1 MKINASLFAILIVVL
16 ACFLVDID
24 LEKWKVDEGV
34 IENDIHGYY
43 GYLPAYFIFDD
54 LKVEKS
60 DYKYS
65 ENGYWFWMKH
75 YENGKIDFG
84 KTYGLALLYS
94 PFFAVAHQCAIYFDY
109 PTTGFSEP
117 YKFFLLLSSLFY
129 LFVGLYF
136 IRKSLFALKFSESS
150 VTITLLL
157 LGLGTNLFCYSS
169 VSGPYSHVYNFSLG
183 AIFVYS
189 TILWHE
195 QRQWKYFLG
204 LSISFSL
211 LSLIYLPN
219 IVIGL
224 FFLFYS
230 VRNMKDLVAKKVPIV
245 MLVMSMLIFILVWI
259 PQWSYWKL
267 ATGSIFGAP
276 DSFEKFYFLK
286 PVFLKGLFSF
296 QKGWLIYT
304 PVMIFSLFGIFIL
317 RKTHPSL
324 LTSVVIF
331 TLINL
336 YVIFSWWNWWYGGS
350 LGQRAIID
358 SYAILSIP
366 LAAFVS
372 YILNKSVV
380 FRVLSSGIAIF
391 FIWLNIFQTYQYNN
405 GSLHYSAMT
414 SELYFKQFGKLKKVD
429 SFDRMLAYPNDLE
442 ARKGNR

>member
-1 MKINASLFAILIVVL
+1 MKITASLVAIIVVVL
-16 ACFLVDID
+16 ACFLVDLD

-60 DYKYS
+60 EYKYS

-75 YENGKIDFG
+75 YDNGKMDFG

-94 PFFAVAHQCAIYFDY
+94 PFFAVAHQCAINFDY
-109 PTTGFSEP
+109 PMTGFSEP

-129 LFVGLYF
+129 LFVGLIF
-136 IRKSLFALKFSESS
+136 IRKSLQALLFSESS
-150 VTITLLL
+150 ITITLLL

-169 VSGPYSHVYNFSLG
+169 HSGPYSHVYNFCLG
-183 AIFVYS
+183 SIFVYS

-195 QRQWKYFLG
+195 RRHWKYFLG
-204 LSISFSL
+204 LSISFAL
-211 LSLIYLPN
+211 LTLIYLPN
-219 IVIGL
+219 SLIGL
-224 FFLFYS
+224 FFILYG
-230 VRNMKDLVAKKVPIV
+230 VRNIKDLAAKKIPIG
-245 MLVMSMLIFILVWI
+245 MLVMSILIFILIWI

-267 ATGSIFGAP
+267 ATGSVFGASDP
-276 DSFEKFYFLK
+276 YEKFFFLK

-304 PVMIFSLFGIFIL
+304 PVMIFSIIGIFIL
-317 RKTHPSL
+317 RKKHPQL
-324 LTSVVIF
+324 LNPVFIF

-358 SYAILSIP
+358 SYAILSLP

-372 YILNKSVV
+372 YILNTSVLIRTV
-380 FRVLSSGIAIF
+380 SLGVALF
-391 FIWLNIFQTYQYNN
+391 FIWLNIFQTYQYIN

-414 SELYFKQFGKLKKVD
+414 SKLYFKQFGKMDKVD
-429 SFDRMLAYPNDLE
+429 SFDKLLVYPNDLE